1 MLEISI
7 GAEKIF
13 EVAGFPVTNTLLT
26 SWLVVAFFI
35 IVSQL
40 IVRKVQLIPAGI
52 QNVSEFVVE
61 GVLGL
66 MEGVLGSRS
75 IAEKYF
81 PLIATI
87 FLFIIISNW
96 FGILPGFGSIG
107 FHEMREGHEVFVP
120 MFRSVAS
127 DLNVTM
133 ALAIVSVFSIQFS
146 GIVAIGFAKHMH
158 KYFTLKN
165 PVQSAVGLLEFIS
178 EIAKMI
184 SFSFRL
190 FGNVFAGE
198 VLLIITGFLVPYFIP
213 VPFLFLEI
221 FVGFIQALVFAMLTV
236 VFLGMAITEH
246 GVEEEHH

>member
-66 MEGVLGSRS
+66 MGGVLGSRS

>member
-13 EVAGFPVTNTLLT
+13 EAAGFPVTNTLLT
-26 SWLVVAFFI
+26 TWLVVGFF
-35 IVSQL
+35 VVMSQL
-40 IVRKVQLIPAGI
+40 LVRRLQLVPAGV
-52 QNVSEFVVE
+52 QNVFEVVIE

-66 MEGVLGSRS
+66 MDTVLGEREKS
-75 IAEKYF
+75 EKYF

-87 FLFIIISNW
+87 FLFVISSNW

-107 FHEMREGHEVFVP
+107 FYEVHEGHEVFVP
-120 MFRSVAS
+120 LFRSGAS
-127 DLNVTM
+127 DLNFTL
-133 ALAIVSVFSIQFS
+133 ALALISVFSVQFL
-146 GIVAIGFAKHMH
+146 GIIAIGFFKHLK
-158 KYFTLKN
+158 KYFTLKS
-165 PVQSAVGLLEFIS
+165 PIAAFVGLLEFIS

-198 VLLIITGFLVPYFIP
+198 VLLIITAFLVPYLIP

-221 FVGFIQALVFAMLTV
+221 FVGFVQALVFAMLTL
-236 VFLGMAITEH
+236 VFLGMAVSEH
-246 GVEEEHH
+246 

>member
-1 MLEISI
+1 
-7 GAEKIF
+7 
-13 EVAGFPVTNTLLT
+13 
-26 SWLVVAFFI
+26 LVVAFFFFF
-35 IVSQL
+35 SQDIARRIAL
-40 IVRKVQLIPAGI
+40 IAAGI
-52 QNVSEFVVE
+52 QNIFEFVVE

-66 MEGVLGSRS
+66 IEGVLGSREK
-75 IAEKYF
+75 AEKFF

-87 FLFIIISNW
+87 FLFIITSNW

-107 FHEMREGHEVFVP
+107 FHEIKEGHEVFVP
-120 MFRSVAS
+120 MFRSAAS
-127 DLNVTM
+127 DLNFTM
-133 ALAIVSVFSIQFS
+133 ALALISVFSIQFS
-146 GIVAIGFAKHMH
+146 GIFAIGFFKHMH
-158 KYFTLKN
+158 KYFTLKS
-165 PVQSAVGLLEFIS
+165 PVESAVGFLEFIS

-198 VLLIITGFLVPYFIP
+198 VLLIITGFLVPYVIP

-246 GVEEEHH
+246 GAEEHH